1 MTSVR
6 LSETIDIILPRYHIS
21 MTPAY
26 ILMAQACIGI
36 VLDNDVIIRDS
47 LKDFPLPKYAV

>member
-1 MTSVR
+1 
-6 LSETIDIILPRYHIS
+6 